1 MLHFFKKENY
11 YFTPVCNKSRKYDLQ
26 FPRYRAWQAELRN
39 FRSFFALLP
48 FYQILK
54 KNEKKK
60 LLEISSLYTCVWK
73 MTIIRY
79 TVPEIWSETDRVF
92 VILDHFLPL
101 YPLTISKIKIL
112 IKRKKLLEI
121 LLVYTTVP

>member
-1 MLHFFKKENY
+1 
-11 YFTPVCNKSRKYDLQ
+11 
-26 FPRYRAWQAELRN
+26 
-39 FRSFFALLP
+39 
-48 FYQILK
+48 
-54 KNEKKK
+54 
-60 LLEISSLYTCVWK
+60 

-121 LLVYTTVP
+121 SLVYTSVT